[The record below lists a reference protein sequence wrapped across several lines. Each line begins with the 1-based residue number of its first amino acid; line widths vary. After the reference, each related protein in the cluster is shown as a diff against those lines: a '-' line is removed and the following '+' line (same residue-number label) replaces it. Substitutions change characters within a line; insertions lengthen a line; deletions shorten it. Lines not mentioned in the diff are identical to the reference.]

1 MPNDSLETRIK
12 LRIHSA
18 IGTYIVAHKLTRQEL
33 SRRMREEWK
42 KGRWDKLKAGP
53 LQYPHGID
61 KLQWVAE
68 KLGFEVQDDGTCVPA
83 GPMQLPQRHAVPLA
97 A

>member
-42 KGRWDKLKAGP
+42 KGRWDKLKA
-53 LQYPHGID
+53 D
-61 KLQWVAE
+61 E
-68 KLGFEVQDDGTCVPA
+68 
-83 GPMQLPQRHAVPLA
+83 QLPTRLSVERVDAPFVEDRDSIASDRPSSPR
-97 A
+97 